1 MLTTSNTLQT
11 SQTQTPTT
19 TQQHSFATFNKS
31 EFPLICVRLGHLRNR
46 DDFTR
51 FLTDWE
57 NCNVAPES
65 PPYYFL
71 FDTSNL
77 RGANLRY
84 SFQMTRFIIHLKDL
98 QRQGQQSLQASIIV
112 VTNSYIR
119 YLLKFIFKI
128 QRPVAD
134 VYLVRDTEVAHMVYL
149 MLKNN
154 QSVSLH
160 SELQILRVARDSSV

>member
-1 MLTTSNTLQT
+1 M
-11 SQTQTPTT
+11 SQ
-19 TQQHSFATFNKS
+19 SFATFDKTQL
-31 EFPLICVRLGHLRNR
+31 PLIVVSLGHLRNR

-57 NCNVAPES
+57 NCNVAPRY

-77 RGANLRY
+77 VGANLRY
-84 SFQMTRFIIHLKDL
+84 SLQMTRFISHLKDL
-98 QRQGQQSLQASIIV
+98 QLQGRQSLQASIIV

-134 VYLVRDTEVAHMVYL
+134 VYLVRDTEVAHMVYAI
-149 MLKNN
+149 LKNN
-154 QSVSLH
+154 QSVSVH
-160 SELQILRVARDSSV
+160 SELQILRVARDSSL